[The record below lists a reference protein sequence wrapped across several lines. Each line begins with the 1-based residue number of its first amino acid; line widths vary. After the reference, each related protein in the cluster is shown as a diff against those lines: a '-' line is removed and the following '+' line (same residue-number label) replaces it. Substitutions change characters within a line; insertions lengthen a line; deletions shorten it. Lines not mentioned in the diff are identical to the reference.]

1 MTALFSD
8 GKFLHEKRGLTVSNF
23 VTFPNSSL
31 RKSIWFFLGFLGDL
45 EGAGTITPP
54 RSSYMYLQIPPTI
67 ILFWNFVNCLKCMFY
82 AWKCMYDYECYKMRS
97 LSLLIWVSAFLSA
110 LPQFHEMQA
119 KYGHFWAETGRLLL
133 LYLICGLC
141 LSS

>member
-54 RSSYMYLQIPPTI
+54 RSSYVPSDAPTQ
-67 ILFWNFVNCLKCMFY
+67 LYFFGT
-82 AWKCMYDYECYKMRS
+82 
-97 LSLLIWVSAFLSA
+97 LSIV
-110 LPQFHEMQA
+110 
-119 KYGHFWAETGRLLL
+119 
-133 LYLICGLC
+133 
-141 LSS
+141 